1 MNEIKPDPGR
11 RGRGTNVLMLLVLL
25 LLIGGTLGWAFLRNP
40 PGTAPASATGAP
52 ATVPQGEAP
61 PPR

>member
-1 MNEIKPDPGR
+1 VNEIPTDPRR

-25 LLIGGTLGWAFLRNP
+25 LLIGGTLGWAFLKNP

-52 ATVPQGEAP
+52 ATMPQGET
-61 PPR
+61 PPRQ